1 MLTTIQE
8 QKVFDLASSL
18 SDALQKEAA
27 ALTPEEFF
35 SGQDLLHNF
44 AALLASFRNQSSR
57 YLQPLLR
64 DSAAVLAM
72 GGIRMNPPLVGDN
85 DEGDVHT
92 AGLLGL
98 EGTVDYVVVDSSRR
112 SV

>member
-1 MLTTIQE
+1 MLPTSQE

-18 SDALQKEAA
+18 SDVLQSEAA

-44 AALLASFRNQSSR
+44 VALLASFRNQASR

-72 GGIRMNPPLVGDN
+72 GGMRMNPSLVGH
-85 DEGDVHT
+85 DEGDAQT

-98 EGTVDYVVVDSSRR
+98 DDTADYVVVNGARNSL
-112 SV
+112 